1 MNIGIVIFSTA
12 RPNGEPVNNG
22 PEAFDLSENLIE
34 VLAVCEGAFAAGATR
49 VEFLDNDAETVLS
62 APDMASVERWLSAL

>member
-1 MNIGIVIFSTA
+1 MNFGIVIFSNA

-22 PEAFDLSENLIE
+22 PEAFDLSEDLIE
-34 VLAVCEGAFAAGATR
+34 VLGVCAGAFAAGATR
-49 VEFLDNDAETVLS
+49 VEFIDTDAETVLS

>member
-1 MNIGIVIFSTA
+1 MNFGIVIFSNA

-22 PEAFDLSENLIE
+22 PEGFDPSEDLLT
-34 VLAVCEGAFAAGATR
+34 VLGVCEGAFAAGATR